1 MIVLETFASVRAA
14 ATGSVGLVPTMGY
27 LHEGHL
33 SLVRRAVDDNDTA
46 VVSLFVN
53 PTQFDNP
60 ADIETYP
67 RDIERD
73 AMYAAE
79 AGCHIL
85 FAPRVEEMYPDG
97 SSTTVSVGGVT
108 TEMEGQHRPGHFD
121 GVSTVVAKLLAG
133 VQPDRAYFGRKDA
146 QQLAVVKALARDLAF
161 PTTIIGM
168 PAVREHDGL
177 ALSSRNVRL
186 VGEDRARAAVI
197 SAALMDAAG
206 AYEAGERDVETLKAA
221 VGDAIG
227 SFGIDV
233 EYVELADAAT
243 ARVVS
248 EFGGEQFLAVAA
260 RVGAVRLIDNIW
272 IDGESLTVDRGTMLA
287 EPSILYGGT

>member
-1 MIVLETFASVRAA
+1 MSV
-14 ATGSVGLVPTMGY
+14 
-27 LHEGHL
+27 
-33 SLVRRAVDDNDTA
+33 
-46 VVSLFVN
+46 FVN
-53 PTQFDNP
+53 PTQFSNP
-60 ADIETYP
+60 TDIETYP

-73 AMYAAE
+73 AMYAAD

-108 TEMEGQHRPGHFD
+108 IDMEGQHRPGHFD
-121 GVSTVVAKLLAG
+121 GVATVVSKLLAG
-133 VQPDRAYFGRKDA
+133 IQPNRSYFGRKDA

-161 PTTIIGM
+161 PTTIVGM
-168 PAVREHDGL
+168 SAVRERDGL

-186 VGEDRARAAVI
+186 VGEDRARSTVI
-197 SAALMDAAG
+197 SSALMDAAD
-206 AYEAGERDVETLKAA
+206 AYEAGERDVEVVRAA
-221 VGDAIG
+221 VGDAIR
-227 SFGIDV
+227 SFGIEV

-243 ARVVS
+243 ARVAS

-260 RVGAVRLIDNIW
+260 HVGTVRLIDNIW
-272 IDGESLTVDRGTMLA
+272 FDGDSHAVDRGTMLS